1 VGDPADP
8 VTRIG
13 PLVSAA
19 QRQRGENYIAA
30 GRAEGGRIAADGG
43 RPAHLDRGWYIE
55 PTVFADLDPA
65 ATLAREEVFGP
76 VLAVLPY
83 DTFDDAI
90 RIANDSEYALGGTI
104 WTSDEERGLDLAR
117 RVQAGSVGVNF
128 FNLDLGFRLRRG
140 QGQRRWP
147 RARPGGPGRLR
158 LVQVDLHPGLAT

>member
-1 VGDPADP
+1 
-8 VTRIG
+8 
-13 PLVSAA
+13 VSAA

-90 RIANDSEYALGGTI
+90 RIANDSEYGLGGTI

-128 FNLDLGFRLRRG
+128 FNLDLGSPF
-140 QGQRRWP
+140 
-147 RARPGGPGRLR
+147 GGVKASGLGRELG
-158 LVQVDLHPGLAT
+158 PEGLAAYVSYKSIYTRG

>member
-19 QRQRGENYIAA
+19 QRQRGEHYIAA

-90 RIANDSEYALGGTI
+90 RIAND
-104 WTSDEERGLDLAR
+104 RGEMGA
-117 RVQAGSVGVNF
+117 
-128 FNLDLGFRLRRG
+128 
-140 QGQRRWP
+140 
-147 RARPGGPGRLR
+147 RARVTDRVPAGVVWMRDGWEGLNRLTSGAR
-158 LVQVDLHPGLAT
+158 TVPDAAAAAFPAGAAAYEARVEVGKVVKAS

>member
-1 VGDPADP
+1 
-8 VTRIG
+8 
-13 PLVSAA
+13 VSAA

-83 DTFDDAI
+83 DTVDDAV
-90 RIANDSEYALGGTI
+90 RIANDSEYGLGGTI

-128 FNLDLGFRLRRG
+128 FNLDLGSPF
-140 QGQRRWP
+140 
-147 RARPGGPGRLR
+147 GGVKASGLGRELG
-158 LVQVDLHPGLAT
+158 PEGLAAYVSYKSIYTRG

>member
-1 VGDPADP
+1 M
-8 VTRIG
+8 
-13 PLVSAA
+13 SAA
-19 QRQRGENYIAA
+19 QRQRVENYIAV
-30 GRAEGGRIAADGG
+30 GRAEGGRIAAGGG

-83 DTFDDAI
+83 DTVDDAV
-90 RIANDSEYALGGTI
+90 RIANDSEYGLGGTI

-128 FNLDLGFRLRRG
+128 FNLDLGSPF
-140 QGQRRWP
+140 
-147 RARPGGPGRLR
+147 GGVKASGLGRELG
-158 LVQVDLHPGLAT
+158 PEGLAAYVSYKSIYTRG

>member
-1 VGDPADP
+1 
-8 VTRIG
+8 
-13 PLVSAA
+13 VSAA

-90 RIANDSEYALGGTI
+90 RIANDSEYGLGGTI

-128 FNLDLGFRLRRG
+128 FNLDLGFRLRRS
-140 QGQRRWP
+140 QGQRPGP
-147 RARPGGPGRLR
+147 RARSGGPGRLR